1 VGREK
6 ELADARYLLEHNRLL
21 TLTGPGGSG
30 KTRLCIE
37 LASRTQEGFAEGVH
51 FVSLAQ
57 IRDPGLVPV
66 SIAQGIGLQ
75 DARGGTLLEHLSSFV
90 GDRKLLLALDNFEQ
104 VLPAG
109 EFVQQLLDESTEL
122 RILVTSRSPLHLSG
136 EQEFPVPALPVPA
149 RGAASSARSVAACE
163 SAQLFAVRAAA
174 RVPGFAIDDDNAEA
188 IAGILARLEGLPLA
202 IELAAA
208 RVKLLP
214 LETILARLEDS
225 LGLLVGGARDLPDRQ
240 RTLRATIAW
249 SYDLLSDGA
258 RRLLA
263 ASSVFRGGIGL
274 DSITAV
280 CESTPDLG
288 VPVLDALQELVDHS
302 LLRPAVASAPAPRY
316 ALLETVREFAAER
329 LATVPE
335 AAAVHAAHAAEFR
348 RRADGLARPPL
359 WPARDGLDL
368 LESEHD
374 NFRAAL
380 DWYGD
385 RDPSTALQLAN
396 RLTAFWSARGHFSEG
411 RRRLSELLELVAA
424 DDPGWIDGMNGV
436 AWLATDQG
444 DCATANALLDRSV
457 ARARTVADMVGE
469 GTALFFRGRCRL
481 ISDDAT
487 GGGSDIARAMELQA
501 AAGDEAGR
509 AAALWFAALPHLFVD
524 AEIELAADLLARS
537 AELAQAFDLPAV
549 AARAWLLL
557 GVARIELGDLPGAR
571 AVLEQGVPALVDI
584 GDRFAIPGGLSAL
597 AGLAA
602 KSGRPRV
609 ALKLAGAAQAYEE
622 TNRTYRPVALRN
634 FLDKWLAP
642 AKKAAGA
649 AKLFEDGRRLTLDE
663 ALALGFE
670 EQPVSDRTTAGL
682 TRRESE
688 VAALVASGL
697 TNREIAGQLYLSI
710 RTVEVHVDHILSK
723 LGFRTRT
730 QLAAW
735 AHEEGHL
742 AQDA

>member
-1 VGREK
+1 
-6 ELADARYLLEHNRLL
+6 
-21 TLTGPGGSG
+21 
-30 KTRLCIE
+30 
-37 LASRTQEGFAEGVH
+37 
-51 FVSLAQ
+51 
-57 IRDPGLVPV
+57 
-66 SIAQGIGLQ
+66 
-75 DARGGTLLEHLSSFV
+75 
-90 GDRKLLLALDNFEQ
+90 
-104 VLPAG
+104 
-109 EFVQQLLDESTEL
+109 
-122 RILVTSRSPLHLSG
+122 
-136 EQEFPVPALPVPA
+136 
-149 RGAASSARSVAACE
+149 
-163 SAQLFAVRAAA
+163 
-174 RVPGFAIDDDNAEA
+174 
-188 IAGILARLEGLPLA
+188 
-202 IELAAA
+202 
-208 RVKLLP
+208 
-214 LETILARLEDS
+214 
-225 LGLLVGGARDLPDRQ
+225 
-240 RTLRATIAW
+240 
-249 SYDLLSDGA
+249 
-258 RRLLA
+258 
-263 ASSVFRGGIGL
+263 
-274 DSITAV
+274 
-280 CESTPDLG
+280 
-288 VPVLDALQELVDHS
+288 
-302 LLRPAVASAPAPRY
+302 
-316 ALLETVREFAAER
+316 
-329 LATVPE
+329 
-335 AAAVHAAHAAEFR
+335 
-348 RRADGLARPPL
+348 
-359 WPARDGLDL
+359 
-368 LESEHD
+368 
-374 NFRAAL
+374 
-380 DWYGD
+380 
-385 RDPSTALQLAN
+385 
-396 RLTAFWSARGHFSEG
+396 
-411 RRRLSELLELVAA
+411 
-424 DDPGWIDGMNGV
+424 
-436 AWLATDQG
+436 
-444 DCATANALLDRSV
+444 
-457 ARARTVADMVGE
+457 
-469 GTALFFRGRCRL
+469 
-481 ISDDAT
+481 
-487 GGGSDIARAMELQA
+487 MELQA